1 MSQQPVS
8 FVLHLYWTVTLKWN
22 CSSETYNNL
31 QVKFIH
37 MYLAKSM
44 LVVYF
49 WASLCTLSGLL
60 WYKIVFL
67 IIFFFLHTPYLWK
80 TCLSTHSLFPECDR
94 VRQVQLYWV
103 ERWIVRVNLFAK
115 DLDKIIQQ
123 GFKWRPLYLNSESS
137 NHHSSTSPKLASRNS
152 HIHPP
157 QGWTLKLQ
165 GSERLLRQL
174 NLLSLRLYLLNPL
187 TPKSD

>member
-31 QVKFIH
+31 QVKFIY

-67 IIFFFLHTPYLWK
+67 IIFFFFPLYP
-80 TCLSTHSLFPECDR
+80 LS
-94 VRQVQLYWV
+94 VK
-103 ERWIVRVNLFAK
+103 NLFK
-115 DLDKIIQQ
+115 
-123 GFKWRPLYLNSESS
+123 YSS
-137 NHHSSTSPKLASRNS
+137 PIPRVWLRKTGSTVLGGEMDCKSKFICQRFGQNYPAGVQMEVS
-152 HIHPP
+152 
-157 QGWTLKLQ
+157 
-165 GSERLLRQL
+165 
-174 NLLSLRLYLLNPL
+174 LSKVR
-187 TPKSD
+187 KF